1 MINIK
6 PFRGVMY
13 NRDKIKDLTRVL
25 APPYDVIS
33 QQEQKEYYRRS
44 RWNIVR
50 IILGKD
56 YPRDNARSNKYIRA
70 RNFLSSWLKKRILIR
85 DTKPSIYIYEQHSYR
100 IGFLALLRVE
110 PFGKSIFP
118 HEQTFP
124 KHKNDRAML
133 LRTCKAN
140 FNPIFSLYSP
150 ESRIVD
156 RIIKEKLKEK
166 PLVSFRFKGV
176 PNQFWRIDNKDEIEK
191 IVQEMQKSKV
201 FIADGHHRYE
211 TALEYA
217 REMQTKSPCNAGEEP
232 YNFVM
237 MMFVKL
243 NDPGLEILPTHR
255 LLKISPGVLGS
266 RSLRV
271 KIKKYFNVK
280 IFGSL
285 QEMFKTLYRM
295 KYSFGMYQG
304 NGKYYILS
312 VKNMKE
318 VERRFESDIPRCW
331 RELNM
336 VILHHFFFKH
346 ILQIEPTPQ
355 ETIKYTTDPRETVRL
370 VDRNEYQIAFFLNS
384 IKPEKVREIAL
395 SGEKMPHKATYFYP
409 KPLSG
414 LVINKM

>member
-1 MINIK
+1 MIKIE

-13 NRDKIKDLTRVL
+13 NRDKIRDLTRVL
-25 APPYDVIS
+25 TPPYDVIS
-33 QQEQKEYYRRS
+33 RQEQEEYYLRS
-44 RWNIVR
+44 PHNIIR

-56 YPRDNARSNKYIRA
+56 YPGDNAGNNKYIRA
-70 RNFLSSWLKKRILIR
+70 RNFFNSWLKKKILIGDAR
-85 DTKPSIYIYEQHSYR
+85 PCVYVYKQSKR
-100 IGFLALLRVE
+100 IGILALLRLE
-110 PFGKSIFP
+110 EFGKSVFP
-118 HEQTFP
+118 HEETFP
-124 KHKNDRAML
+124 RHKQDRALL
-133 LRTCKAN
+133 LRTCRAN

-150 ESRIVD
+150 ESRSID

-166 PLVSFRFKGV
+166 PLVSFNFKGV

-217 REMQTKSPCNAGEEP
+217 REMQKRNPRHTGEEP

-243 NDPGLEILPTHR
+243 DDPGLEILPTHR
-255 LLKISPGVLGS
+255 LLKISPRVS
-266 RSLRV
+266 ESKSLKVRT
-271 KIKKYFNVK
+271 KKYFK
-280 IFGSL
+280 IKTFNSL
-285 QEMFKTLYRM
+285 KGMFKTLYRI
-295 KYSFGMYQG
+295 KYSFGVYQG
-304 NGKYYILS
+304 NGKYCIFS

-318 VERRFESDIPRCW
+318 VEQKFESDIPLCW
-331 RELNM
+331 RQLNM

-355 ETIKYTTDPRETVRL
+355 DTIKYVTNPEEAIKL
-370 VDRNEYQIAFFLNS
+370 VDKDEYQIAFFLNS
-384 IKPEKVREIAL
+384 IKPEVVREIAL